1 LNIVRNLSDMKI
13 KNQNAVKAIMII
25 IMASVLFTFIFLIP
39 SCRPEL
45 NFGELVVCPEVDT
58 DTLAPLEI
66 RDNFDTGIEKI
77 FAVID
82 ASGVKAE
89 DVWRFIWK
97 NKDTKEVIA
106 DSTGSY
112 SENESGYM
120 EGYLSNYIVPGEE
133 GGIIGEP
140 GNYSVDFY
148 HNGQLISSTDFV
160 IEAPELEVIGVTFS
174 KEVDNLGK
182 PVEVFN
188 KFYPDDIIKASIK
201 LNRKK
206 KGDYIGVKWY
216 RGDDELLGE
225 DQFNIKDDYYLENYI
240 VFVVSNDE
248 PWPIGEYRLEV
259 FHNNLLEGSHSFEI
273 VRKEMPDA
281 VYDQNNIYQS
291 EDYKFSIGYP
301 DGWNYEEKDI
311 ENGLEVVF
319 VPESDYL
326 DVRIKMKILEK
337 GYFPG
342 KEEYSD
348 FADSIVKDLDIE
360 ILDNDTE
367 VQKTESSGEIDDTTY
382 SRVNYNYPGESENGW
397 DIDLIFINRNSK
409 LYLFLKISVMYYKG
423 FADKVYGGML
433 GSLQLE

>member
-1 LNIVRNLSDMKI
+1 MKI
-13 KNQNAVKAIMII
+13 KNQNAVKTLMII
-25 IMASVLFTFIFLIP
+25 IVAILLFIYIFLIP

-45 NFGELVVCPEVDT
+45 NFGELVVCIEVDA
-58 DTLAPLEI
+58 DTFAPLEI
-66 RDNFDTGIEKI
+66 RDSFDTGIKKI

-112 SENESGYM
+112 SENERGYM
-120 EGYLSNYIVPGEE
+120 EGYLSNYIETGEE
-133 GGIIGEP
+133 GGIIGET

-148 HNGQLISSTDFV
+148 HNDQLISSTDFT
-160 IEAPELEVIGVTFS
+160 IEAPELEIIGVTFS
-174 KEVDNLGK
+174 KELDDLGK

-188 KFYPDDIIKASIK
+188 EFYPDDIINASIE
-201 LNRKK
+201 LNCKE
-206 KGDYIGVKWY
+206 KGDHIGIKWY
-216 RGDDELLGE
+216 QGEDELLGE
-225 DQFNIKDDYYLENYI
+225 DQFTIKDDYYLESYI
-240 VFVVSNDE
+240 VFVISNDE
-248 PWPIGEYRLEV
+248 PWPIGDYRLEV
-259 FHNNLLEGSHSFEI
+259 FHNNLFEGSHSFKI

-301 DGWNYEEKDI
+301 DRWSYEEEDI

-319 VPESDYL
+319 LPEPDYI
-326 DVRIKMKILEK
+326 DVRIKMRILEK

-342 KEEYSD
+342 EEEYSD
-348 FADSIVKDLDIE
+348 FADNIVKDLDIE

-367 VQKTESSGEIDDTTY
+367 VRKTESSGEIGDTAY
-382 SRVNYNYPGESENGW
+382 SQINYNYPGEDENGW

-409 LYLFLKISVMYYKG
+409 LYLFLKISIMYYKG
-423 FADKVYGGML
+423 FADNVYGGML
-433 GSLQLE
+433 ESLQLE